1 MNLKYQISSLIYILL
16 PCLSIFFMGSPS
28 ICVAQQRISGKVSG
42 PNGDGVV
49 AVRVRIAGASP
60 GVSLTAA
67 DGSFTISCAVGDTL
81 IFSHISYQL
90 LKLPAS
96 LSMQVRL
103 VPLEQQLDEVTV
115 STGYQRLT
123 RERATGSFTLIAE
136 KQLNTQV
143 STSVLSRL
151 EAVTSGLVIDRTT
164 NSQGNFTIRGL
175 SSISGPRSPLI
186 VLDNFPYEGDLNNIN
201 PNEVESI
208 TVLKDAA
215 AASIWGTRAGN
226 GVIVITTKKGKMNS
240 PLSISLSA
248 IATLVKQPDLY
259 QLKVISTPDYINQ
272 EILQYSRGAYS
283 SDISSPEHP
292 ALTPVVEILA
302 SNLSE
307 TEKNAQI
314 NALKGIDVRDE
325 FSHYLYRRGINQQYA
340 LSLDGGSTKFS
351 WRSSVSFD
359 DNTGVLSE
367 KFRRTALGFSARA
380 ILAKGVELSFGL
392 RYTQSSTGSGTP
404 GYGDI
409 LFRGNVLYPYARF
422 KDDNGNDLP
431 IIRDISS
438 SYLSQLGGGRLLDWK
453 YYPLQD
459 YLQDTSTSLL
469 QDILPNASLK
479 VNLFKGLSAE
489 LRYQYERQSQ
499 TTNHLSAVESYA
511 ARSLINSFTQLPSSG
526 APVLK
531 VPVGGILSRGSS
543 ELESTAARG
552 QLDYQ
557 NSFGLFSLSAI
568 AGAEIRTLRASALGS
583 RVYGYDPSNLSSVAV
598 DYTTFFPDLVTGFET
613 RIPQGVSASE
623 KINRYISGFTSAALT
638 FKSRYTLSLS
648 SRADGSN
655 LFGAAVKD
663 KWKPLASAG
672 LAWTISSEPFYKG
685 NLPGYLKLRVT
696 YGKSGNA
703 DASQTAVTTI
713 RYGSVSPYT
722 GSAYAQPDRYYN
734 PGLKWEKVS
743 MLNIGL
749 DFSALSSR
757 LSGSI
762 EYYRKDASDLFV
774 PYPIDYTTGVSTT
787 VVRNAGRMRGNGVD
801 LVLHS
806 ANIKGTFNWESDL
819 NLSYYSDR
827 LKAYFLSPALID
839 ISSARVSGV
848 VGKPLYGIYGYSS
861 AGLDPVNGDPL
872 GILKGAPSKDYTAIT
887 QGLGEDGPK
896 YFGPATPVF
905 FGSLGNTFSYG
916 NFALSVQL
924 TFKLGYYYRSPS
936 ISYSSL
942 NGYSPG
948 HSDFALRW
956 QKPGDELNTN
966 VPSEIYPSNTARDA
980 FYLGSEVLVK
990 RGDHIRLNFI
1000 NLDYSLPLRLAKKVG
1015 LARASLFANA
1025 SNLGLIWKAGDEDPE
1040 YLGNSLLSYNRNFSI
1055 GFRAGF

>member
-1 MNLKYQISSLIYILL
+1 MKLKYQISSLIYILL
-16 PCLSIFFMGSPS
+16 PCLSIFFMGSPNT
-28 ICVAQQRISGKVSG
+28 CVAQQRISGKVSG
-42 PNGDGVV
+42 PNGDGVA
-49 AVRVRIAGASP
+49 AVRIRVVGDSP

-67 DGSFTISCAVGDTL
+67 DGSFTISCAAGDTL
-81 IFSHISYQL
+81 IFSHISYQQ

-186 VLDNFPYEGDLNNIN
+186 VLDNFPYEGDVNNIS
-201 PNEVESI
+201 PNDVESI

-248 IATLVKQPDLY
+248 TATLVKQSDLY

-272 EILQYSRGAYS
+272 EILQYSRGAYA

-292 ALTPVVEILA
+292 ALSPVVEILA

-307 TEKNAQI
+307 TEKSAQI

-325 FSHYLYRRGINQQYA
+325 FSHYLYRRGINQQYN
-340 LSLDGGSTKFS
+340 LSLDGGSSKFS

-359 DNTGVLSE
+359 NNTGVLSE

-380 ILAKGVELSFGL
+380 ILAKGVELSFGM
-392 RYTQSSTGSGTP
+392 RYTQSSNRSGAP
-404 GYGDI
+404 AYGDI

-422 KDDNGNDLP
+422 SDDNGNALP
-431 IIRDISS
+431 IIRDFSS
-438 SYLSQLGGGRLLDWK
+438 SYLDQAGGGKLLDWK

-459 YLQDTSTSLL
+459 YLQDTNIGML

-479 VNLFKGLSAE
+479 VNLFKGLSVE

-499 TTNHLSAVESYA
+499 ATNHLSAAESYA
-511 ARSLINSFTQLPSSG
+511 ARSLINSFTQLSSSG
-526 APVLK
+526 APVYR
-531 VPVGGILSRGSS
+531 VPIGGIVSRGSS
-543 ELESTAARG
+543 DLKSTAARG

-557 NSFGLFSLSAI
+557 NSFGRFSLSAI
-568 AGAEIRTLRASALGS
+568 AGAEIRTLRSSALGS

-598 DYTTFFPDLVTGFET
+598 DYTTFFPDLVTGSES

-638 FKSRYTLSLS
+638 FKTRYTFSLS
-648 SRADGSN
+648 ARTDGSN

-685 NLPGYLKLRVT
+685 NFPGYLKLRVT
-696 YGKSGNA
+696 YGRSGNA

-722 GSAYAQPDRYYN
+722 GIAYAQPDRYYN
-734 PGLKWEKVS
+734 PGLKWEKVG
-743 MLNIGL
+743 MLNVGL

-774 PYPIDYTTGVSTT
+774 PYPIDYTTGVSST

-806 ANIKGTFNWESDL
+806 ANIKGAFGWESDL

-839 ISSARVSGV
+839 ISSARVSGII
-848 VGKPLYGIYGYSS
+848 GKPLYGIYGYSW

-872 GILKGAPSKDYTAIT
+872 GMLKGVQSKDYTAIT
-887 QGLGEDGPK
+887 QAVGEDGPK
-896 YFGPATPVF
+896 YFGSAIPVF

-916 NFALSVQL
+916 SFALSVQF

-948 HSDFALRW
+948 HSDFELRW
-956 QKPGDELNTN
+956 QKPGDELRTN
-966 VPSEIYPSNTARDA
+966 VPSEIYPNNTARDT

-990 RGDHIRLNFI
+990 KGDHIRLNFI
-1000 NLDYSLPLRLAKKVG
+1000 NLDYSVPSRLSKKVG
-1015 LARASLFANA
+1015 LSRASLFANA

-1040 YLGNSLLSYNRNFSI
+1040 YLGNAVLSYNRNFSI